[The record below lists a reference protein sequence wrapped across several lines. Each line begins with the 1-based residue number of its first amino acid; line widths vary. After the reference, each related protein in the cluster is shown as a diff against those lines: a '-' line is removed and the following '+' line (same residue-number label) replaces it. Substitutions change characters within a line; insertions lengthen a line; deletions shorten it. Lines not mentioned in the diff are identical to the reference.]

1 VVVSYVTEVENK
13 KLEHYMKV
21 KQNLEDALEL
31 QVKQIQEKFS
41 KTEWRNK
48 KRLKERQKSI
58 QIKVIV

>member
-1 VVVSYVTEVENK
+1 VTEVENK

>member
-1 VVVSYVTEVENK
+1 MTEVENK